1 MTSKEIRQEFLD
13 FFAGKDHKIVPSAPV
28 VPHGDPTLLFTNA
41 GMNQFKDVF
50 LGVGTRDYKRAA
62 DTQKCIRVSGKHNDL
77 EEVGVDTY
85 HHTFFEMLGNWSF
98 GDYYK
103 TEAIEWA
110 WELLTK
116 VWNLDIERLHAT
128 VYRTDDE
135 AYDLWKKYLPESRI
149 HRFDEKD
156 NFWEMGETGPCG
168 PCSEIHYDAT
178 PDLSGAKLVNAGL
191 PEVIEI
197 WNLVFIQYN
206 RKPGGELEELTAK
219 HVDTGMGFER
229 ICAVIQGKESNYD
242 TDIFM
247 PIIHEIEKLSG
258 KKYSRSLKDADGIA
272 MRVISDHLRTLSFAI
287 ADGAMPGNEG
297 RGYVLRR
304 ILRRGSRYAR
314 NLGFRQSVI
323 YKLLPTLIETMGY
336 QFSELEAQQKTIER
350 VIKAEEESFL
360 QTLENGLQK
369 FEEIKIKLSETGET
383 KISGGETFQL
393 YDTFGFPYDLT
404 ELLARENDLM
414 VNKDEFDQ
422 QMQIQKERSRNAR
435 KVKSQEVELLK
446 VDADSEFIGYGKTEA
461 EGKVLFVEDNQIVL
475 DQTPFYAES
484 GGQVSDTGEIVL
496 AGEKYFVE
504 DVRKSGN
511 AIIHVCDREVENLT
525 GAMAYAK
532 VDADRRKD
540 IMRHHS
546 ATHLL
551 HEALRIV
558 LGDHVQQQ
566 GSLVAP
572 DYLRFDFNHFEKVT
586 DDEIRKIEN
595 LVNQKILEANEVDI
609 KELDI
614 EEAQK
619 DPKIKMFFGDKY
631 GSRVRV
637 ITMDSKYSKELCGGT
652 HVKNT
657 SEIGLL
663 KITSESSI
671 AAGIRRIEAITGK
684 YVQQYI
690 YKLHQDIAK
699 EKEKENELL
708 DKIKS
713 LEKKISGQKVSDIK
727 STLLELVD
735 NAEEIYGIKVVTA
748 KLDLEN
754 MDQLRDSGENL
765 RSILNK
771 KGIGLLATLVNDKV
785 QMVCAVTD
793 DLTKEYPAGKLVGLA
808 AKELGGGGGG
818 KPHMATA
825 GGKDVAKLPE
835 LLKSFKDI
843 VKAYKSNSK

>member
-1 MTSKEIRQEFLD
+1 MTSKEIRESFLE
-13 FFAGKDHKIVPSAPV
+13 FFAGKEHKIVPSAPV

-50 LGVGTRDYKRAA
+50 LSIGTRDYSRAA

-103 TEAIEWA
+103 AEAIAWA

-116 VWNLDIERLHAT
+116 VWGLEIKRLHAT

-135 AYDLWKKYLPESRI
+135 AYDLWKNYLPEERI

-178 PDLSGAKLVNAGL
+178 PDYSGGNLVNAGL

-206 RKPGGELEELTAK
+206 RKPCGELEELSAR

-247 PIIHEIEKLSG
+247 PVIREIELLSG
-258 KKYSRSLKDADGIA
+258 KTYSKDLKSPDGIA
-272 MRVISDHLRTLSFAI
+272 MRVIADHVRTLSFAI

-314 NLGFRQSVI
+314 NLGFREPVI
-323 YKLLPTLIETMGY
+323 YKLLPKLIDTMGD
-336 QFSELEAQQKTIER
+336 QFPELIAQKKTIER

-360 QTLENGLQK
+360 QTLETGLQK
-369 FEEIKIKLSETGET
+369 FEDIKNRLSNKQDKKIPGE
-383 KISGGETFQL
+383 ETFQL

-404 ELLARENDLM
+404 ELLARENDL
-414 VNKDEFDQ
+414 VVIKEEFDA
-422 QMQIQKERSRNAR
+422 QMQKQKDRSRKAR
-435 KVKSQEVELLK
+435 KVQSQEVELLN
-446 VDADSEFIGYGKTEA
+446 VDASSEFTGYDTTEA

-475 DQTPFYAES
+475 DRTPFYAES
-484 GGQVSDTGEIVL
+484 GGQVSDTGEIIL
-496 AGEKYFVE
+496 AGESYRVE
-504 DVRKSGN
+504 DVKKSGN
-511 AIIHVCDREVENLT
+511 AIIHICNREIEKLI
-525 GAMAYAK
+525 GSAAFAK

-540 IMRHHS
+540 IMRNHS

-551 HEALRIV
+551 HEALRQI
-558 LGDHVQQQ
+558 LGNHVQQQ

-572 DYLRFDFNHFEKVT
+572 DYLRFDFNHFDKVT
-586 DDEIRKIEN
+586 DEELKSIEE
-595 LVNQKILEANEVDI
+595 LVNKKIFESNNIDV

-619 DPKIKMFFGDKY
+619 DAKIKMFFGDKY
-631 GSRVRV
+631 GSKVRV
-637 ITMDSKYSKELCGGT
+637 ITMDDKYSKELCGGT
-652 HVKNT
+652 HVENT
-657 SEIGLL
+657 SEIGLF

-684 YVQQYI
+684 EVQEYI
-690 YKLHQDIAK
+690 YRIHQLLQK
-699 EKEKENELL
+699 EKDREIELL

-713 LEKKISGQKVSDIK
+713 LEKKLSGQKVSDIK
-727 STLLELVD
+727 TTLHELVD
-735 NAEEIYGIKVVTA
+735 SAEDLDGIKIITA
-748 KLDLEN
+748 QLELEN

-765 RSILNK
+765 RNILKNN
-771 KGIGLLATLVNDKV
+771 GIGLLSTVVNDKV

-793 DLTKEYPAGKLVGLA
+793 DLTRTLPAGKLVGLA

-825 GGKDVAKLPE
+825 GGKDVSKLPA
-835 LLKSFKDI
+835 LLKNFKEI
-843 VKAYKSNSK
+843 VAGFKNKV